1 MTRLAKEIS
10 EAVRQGEQIVDRAH
24 QDFKVDRRA
33 GSGPRM
39 QAWERGELRSQLVPA
54 PPIPIPDG
62 LVEAIVEAERNGRWV
77 PAGAGLIRLREHY
90 DGLDRAELAAD
101 EQTWAEFARKHLP
114 IPADRADELL
124 GRMAFRGGL
133 LRCTKC
139 GVQAKC
145 LCACGA
151 PYSSPHRWA
160 APITQPAAEIA
171 PATALERARAAL
183 AADPGKSN
191 RAIAADLGVSFETV
205 RRARAAENAAG
216 SDVSVDVSVDRVGR
230 DGRRRK
236 LPGKHPA
243 PSLAPNVARRSAPH
257 GP

>member
-1 MTRLAKEIS
+1 MSVAKGIRESIA
-10 EAVRQGEQIVDRAH
+10 EGEQIVERAH

-39 QAWERGELRSQLVPA
+39 QAWERGELRSQLAPA

-62 LVEAIVEAERNGRWV
+62 LVEAIVDAERKGRWV

-124 GRMAFRGGL
+124 GRIALRGGL

-151 PYSSPHRWA
+151 PYASRHRWA
-160 APITQPAAEIA
+160 APVGQAAAAA
-171 PATALERARAAL
+171 PATALERAKAAL
-183 AADPGKSN
+183 AADPGKSD
-191 RAIAADLGVSFETV
+191 RAIAADLGVGKDTV
-205 RRARAAENAAG
+205 RRARAAQNEAD
-216 SDVSVDVSVDRVGR
+216 SDAPVDAPVDRVGR

-243 PSLAPNVARRSAPH
+243 PSLAPDP
-257 GP
+257 